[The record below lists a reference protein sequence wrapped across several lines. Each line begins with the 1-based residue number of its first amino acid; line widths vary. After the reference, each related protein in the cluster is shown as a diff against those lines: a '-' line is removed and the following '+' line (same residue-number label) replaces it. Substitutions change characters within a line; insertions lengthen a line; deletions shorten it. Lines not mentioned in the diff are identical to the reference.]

1 MAYWLMKSNPKFFA
15 IDDLQRL
22 GVDTWEGVR
31 NYRAQFYAR

>member
-22 GVDTWEGVR
+22 GVDTWEVR
-31 NYRAQFYAR
+31 YI